1 MLYIFKV
8 YIFLMK
14 NFQEFLDD
22 LICLL
27 KENKVF
33 LLSVE
38 RFAGVLRRFA
48 LFLGWTVRVFAF
60 RDPCLLYEWKKVDWG
75 KKFIYREKRY
85 DWHICCQRKKKW
97 KNLFQSKK
105 IARRVVYKWQES
117 VNSVILFNAFVN
129 LPWLYTKIDPLME
142 NINIQ
147 RCFKD
152 KNHWGPQFE
161 IDRYSSHKWCNYFP
175 FYS

>member
-48 LFLGWTVRVFAF
+48 LFLGWTVGVFAF
-60 RDPCLLYEWKKVDWG
+60 RDPCFLYEWKKVDWG

-85 DWHICCQRKKKW
+85 DWHICCQKKKKKW

-117 VNSVILFNAFVN
+117 VNSANTLQCVCKSPMTLH
-129 LPWLYTKIDPLME
+129 E
-142 NINIQ
+142 
-147 RCFKD
+147 
-152 KNHWGPQFE
+152 
-161 IDRYSSHKWCNYFP
+161 DRSTHGKYKYSKVFWRWKSLGTAIRDR
-175 FYS
+175 SL